1 MEEKY
6 YLTIWWDGNNSID
19 IYELSKKG
27 IQALE
32 NGDFEEYMNERFGTC
47 VSNNATWY
55 VSADKPKIK
64 MYRQKV

>member
-1 MEEKY
+1 MEEKF

-19 IYELSKKG
+19 IYELSKKV
-27 IQALE
+27 IQALD
-32 NGDFEEYMNERFGTC
+32 NGDFEDYINECFGTC